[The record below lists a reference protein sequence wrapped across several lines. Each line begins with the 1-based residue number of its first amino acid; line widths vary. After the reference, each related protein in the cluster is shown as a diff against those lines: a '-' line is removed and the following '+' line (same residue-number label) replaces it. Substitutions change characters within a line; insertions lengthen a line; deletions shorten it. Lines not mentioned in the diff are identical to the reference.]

1 MIFSESI
8 FSAADNTGALILK
21 CINVY
26 NTKSRN
32 GSKPANLLLVLI
44 KTLRLHR
51 KVKVGDLKKAL
62 FVRGTKYVSRFT
74 GMSVKFNTNSAI
86 IVNEKKIPLS
96 GRIFG
101 PIYKELFFDENLL
114 KFHFLIN
121 STF

>member
-1 MIFSESI
+1 MVFSESI
-8 FSAADNTGALILK
+8 FSSADNTGALLLK

-26 NTKSRN
+26 KTSSRN
-32 GSKPANLLLVLI
+32 GSKPASLLLVLI
-44 KTLRLHR
+44 KTLRLNR
-51 KVKVGDLKKAL
+51 KVKIGELKKAL
-62 FVRGTKYVSRFT
+62 FVRGKKYITRFT
-74 GMSVKFNTNSAI
+74 GMSLKFNLNSAI

-101 PIYKELFFDENLL
+101 PIYKELFFNENLL